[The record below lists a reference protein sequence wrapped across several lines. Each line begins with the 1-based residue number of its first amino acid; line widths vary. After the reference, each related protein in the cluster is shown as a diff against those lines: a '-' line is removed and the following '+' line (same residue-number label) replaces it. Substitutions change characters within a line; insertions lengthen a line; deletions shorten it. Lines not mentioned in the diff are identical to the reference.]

1 MGGLFV
7 GMGKGKKKEEEGK
20 KEIGKKEV
28 SADNNY
34 VKKHDRMHR
43 TLPNTS
49 SLFPIPSRVYIINS

>member
-1 MGGLFV
+1 MGGMFV
-7 GMGKGKKKEEEGK
+7 GLEKKKKDEGK

-34 VKKHDRMHR
+34 MKKHGRMHR

-49 SLFPIPSRVYIINS
+49 SLFPIPPRVYIIKS